1 MSYLTNKGMTIGGY
15 HTYNDFNLIMTDKVI
30 SAPEP
35 QLKYVDVP
43 GRNGSIDMSEVT
55 TGDVRYKDRT
65 ITVTFFVKGRE
76 SQDWSAFLSR
86 LRNAFHGKKKQII
99 FDDDPNYYWVGRSLV
114 EMSVSG
120 MNANVTFTITA
131 EPYKRSTTSTN
142 ERWLWDPFD
151 FEQGIINQAYQ
162 MQVNGTLEFTLI
174 ATEGASAL
182 TVISDTAGITVSD
195 GSTTVTLAEGT
206 QTIYG
211 IVIHEGE
218 NTFTFTGNGIVS
230 IDYSGGSL

>member
-1 MSYLTNKGMTIGGY
+1 
-15 HTYNDFNLIMTDKVI
+15 
-30 SAPEP
+30 
-35 QLKYVDVP
+35 
-43 GRNGSIDMSEVT
+43 
-55 TGDVRYKDRT
+55 
-65 ITVTFFVKGRE
+65 
-76 SQDWSAFLSR
+76 
-86 LRNAFHGKKKQII
+86 
-99 FDDDPNYYWVGRSLV
+99 
-114 EMSVSG
+114 
-120 MNANVTFTITA
+120 
-131 EPYKRSTTSTN
+131 
-142 ERWLWDPFD
+142 
-151 FEQGIINQAYQ
+151 

-195 GSTTVTLAEGT
+195 GSTTVTLVEGT